1 MLKDRIDLYKHS
13 QVEKI
18 TKNKM
23 CINEAM
29 NVVYHLN
36 EYEPFDEKSWPLA
49 LQRGRLFRQITNIA
63 TIITMQHWH
72 KLSVHWFVSQV
83 LLDNQHN
90 SLIYICT
97 FIFCQWVI
105 FPPVIASMHI
115 HCRLWTWKIHHVQH
129 VGSKVHPL
137 DASLDPTML
146 AFPPLWASQ
155 NARHPN
161 T

>member
-13 QVEKI
+13 KVEKI

-115 HCRLWTWKIHHVQH
+115 HCRLWTWKIHRAACGLK
-129 VGSKVHPL
+129 GSSTGCLIRPNSVSIPSFV
-137 DASLDPTML
+137 SLSKCQTP
-146 AFPPLWASQ
+146 
-155 NARHPN
+155 
-161 T
+161 